1 MIANLIPCR
10 ELVCLEAVG
19 HFKPFP
25 IADSQNAEFS
35 GNLRPGTDPRFM

>member
-25 IADSQNAEFS
+25 LADTQIRNTRV
-35 GNLRPGTDPRFM
+35 NLRPQAATR